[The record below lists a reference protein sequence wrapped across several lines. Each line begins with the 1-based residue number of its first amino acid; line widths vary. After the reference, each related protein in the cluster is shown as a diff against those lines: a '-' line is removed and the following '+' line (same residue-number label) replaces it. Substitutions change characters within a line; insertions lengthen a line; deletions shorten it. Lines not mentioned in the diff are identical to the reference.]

1 MRFRA
6 LVKIPV
12 TGSVHLR
19 DVARGDLET
28 FLEHQLDPDA
38 ARMAAFPSRDREAF
52 MAHWTKI
59 LADQS
64 NTIRTIIH
72 DGDIAGNILS
82 FQESG
87 RMLVGYWVGKRYWGK
102 GVATK
107 ALSQFLQ
114 VVKARPLYAYVAK
127 HNAASIR
134 VLQKCGFIITCEDP
148 GSSRTSEG
156 EVEEVLLK
164 LEVGTP
170 E

>member
-1 MRFRA
+1 
-6 LVKIPV
+6 
-12 TGSVHLR
+12 
-19 DVARGDLET
+19 
-28 FLEHQLDPDA
+28 
-38 ARMAAFPSRDREAF
+38 

-87 RMLVGYWVGKRYWGK
+87 RTLVGYWVGKGHWGK
-102 GVATK
+102 GVATM
-107 ALSQFLQ
+107 ALTKFLQ

-134 VLQKCGFIITCEDP
+134 VLQKCGFILTREGL
-148 GSSRTSEG
+148 GSSHTSED